1 MNSFGGEPHIELTS
15 PYSVLGLSS
24 DASQEEIK
32 AAYRRLAMRW
42 HPDKCAGD
50 SEAEER
56 FKLIKHA
63 YSLLSDPVRR
73 QVYASNQNSQLIEI
87 DEHTPWAQRAQ
98 NKRRLMVA
106 GVVVSIA
113 ALITLIVFYL
123 SYRDNRVS
131 SWQSHSNIAKLASS
145 PASEVISPAQTRV
158 EDASENPRQMF
169 QEHLSLGDV
178 ISVNEALQLPSELPV
193 GNSVL
198 GIQATEPFPK
208 VAELVSNESALEF
221 EQLAIKERSR
231 IKTLDVKS
239 ESAAAHIEVQAPAIN
254 KKVERQVEQYAQ
266 LRRSLPTAASSSRST
281 QSSVRKGGINMP
293 SDIFNRIDAKDWYA
307 AGVRFLEGQD
317 GVQQNYEQAKR
328 YLQHAAEQNHVGAQ
342 TLLGVM
348 YAEGIGVPRNP
359 KESLRWY
366 RLVRQN
372 SEQTR

>member
-1 MNSFGGEPHIELTS
+1 MNSFGGEPNIELTS

-63 YSLLSDPVRR
+63 YSLLSDPARR
-73 QVYASNQNSQLIEI
+73 QVYASNQNTQLIEI

-123 SYRDNRVS
+123 SHRENRVS
-131 SWQSHSNIAKLASS
+131 SWQSHSNIAKLATSL
-145 PASEVISPAQTRV
+145 PSEITPPAQTRV
-158 EDASENPRQMF
+158 EDGSENPRRMF
-169 QEHLSLGDV
+169 QDHLSLGDV
-178 ISVNEALQLPSELPV
+178 MSVNEALQLPSELPA

-208 VAELVSNESALEF
+208 VAELVSNESALEL
-221 EQLAIKERSR
+221 EQLEIKERSR
-231 IKTLDVKS
+231 IKTLDLKS
-239 ESAAAHIEVQAPAIN
+239 ESAAAHMEVQAPAIN
-254 KKVERQVEQYAQ
+254 KVERQVEQYAQ
-266 LRRSLPTAASSSRST
+266 LRRSLPTAASSPRST

-307 AGVRFLEGQD
+307 AGMRFLEGRD
-317 GVQQNYEQAKR
+317 GVHQNYEQAKR